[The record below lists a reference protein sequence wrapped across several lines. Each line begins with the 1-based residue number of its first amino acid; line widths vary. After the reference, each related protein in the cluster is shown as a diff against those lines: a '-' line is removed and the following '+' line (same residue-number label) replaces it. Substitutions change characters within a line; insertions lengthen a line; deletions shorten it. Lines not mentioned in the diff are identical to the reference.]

1 MGENDTLNT
10 TTYNNAE
17 WVGFRKA
24 TSKKPL
30 VVLLKGYIGLI
41 AVFTFYSLVTYRQ
54 QTMR

>member
-1 MGENDTLNT
+1 MGENNTLNT

-24 TSKKPL
+24 SSARPL
-30 VVLLKGYIGLI
+30 VALLKGYIGLI

-54 QTMR
+54 QTIR